1 LHNKNA
7 FITNGKMLIEDKQIS
22 IALVDDHNLF
32 RKGLAGL
39 VQIADKNIK
48 ILFEADNGI
57 DMQEKIDPKN
67 LPDIILMDINMPE
80 MDGFESVTWLN
91 KHYPR
96 VKVLVVSMV
105 ENEES
110 VIRMLKLKVK
120 GYLSKDV
127 EPEELK
133 EALHS
138 IMSRGYYYTDFITG
152 KLVHTLQSEDE
163 KDAVYNLSDKERRFI
178 QLACSELTY
187 SEIAKEMLQSIKTIE
202 GYRDQLFTRLEL
214 KSRVGLALFAV
225 KHGFVKL

>member
-1 LHNKNA
+1 MSNY
-7 FITNGKMLIEDKQIS
+7 TGSIS
-22 IALVDDHNLF
+22 IALVDDHTLF

-39 VQIADKNIK
+39 VQLADEKID

-57 DMQEKIDPKN
+57 DLQRKIDPRN
-67 LPDIILMDINMPE
+67 LPDIILMDIHMPL
-80 MDGFESVTWLN
+80 MDGFESVKWLN
-91 KHYPR
+91 RNYPK

-110 VIRMLKLKVK
+110 IIRMLKLKVK

-138 IMSRGYYYTDFITG
+138 IMQKGFYYTDFITG
-152 KLVHTLQSEDE
+152 KLVHTLQAEGE
-163 KDAVYNLSDKERRFI
+163 QEVFTNLTDKERRFI

-187 SEIAKEMLQSIKTIE
+187 QEIAKEMFVSPKTVD
-202 GYRDQLFTRLEL
+202 GYRDQLYTKLEL
-214 KSRVGLALFAV
+214 KSRVGLALYAV
-225 KHGFVKL
+225 KHGLVVL